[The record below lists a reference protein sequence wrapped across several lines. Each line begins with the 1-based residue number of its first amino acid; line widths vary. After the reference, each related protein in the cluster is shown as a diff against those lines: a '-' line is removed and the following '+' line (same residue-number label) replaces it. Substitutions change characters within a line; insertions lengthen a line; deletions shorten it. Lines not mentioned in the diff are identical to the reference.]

1 MVTGKRVGAP
11 PTLLQKY
18 PELRRFADPAEEFD
32 GPASPQIAAAR
43 LSRSRVWHQKLSS
56 PDHRWLPAVIASSD
70 PLR

>member
-32 GPASPQIAAAR
+32 GPASKQIAAAR
-43 LSRSRVWHQKLSS
+43 LVGSAFGTKNSPVWITAGCQ
-56 PDHRWLPAVIASSD
+56 R
-70 PLR
+70 